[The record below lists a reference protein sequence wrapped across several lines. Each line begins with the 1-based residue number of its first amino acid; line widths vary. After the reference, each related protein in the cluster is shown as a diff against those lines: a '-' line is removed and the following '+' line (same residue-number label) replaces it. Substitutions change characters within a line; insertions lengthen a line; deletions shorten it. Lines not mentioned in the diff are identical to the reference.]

1 MFMGKNGGFVENIL
15 YIRSKCLLLRRNCYE
30 YMRMKR
36 IFTILLSALFAAS
49 CSTDTFVP
57 TNNGDGKIEVSIGQ
71 SATIKTRTLIAED
84 GYSARWSGG
93 DKIAIWAANELG
105 EYELAAEPFT
115 MYHISEV
122 WETAIFTATINP
134 LTSDSYTYYA
144 TYPTPTSVSGTTATF
159 TLPATQNGSNAMGVR
174 DIMVATPSV
183 GNALNAEK
191 VTKLDMLF
199 THKMHAIRIILP
211 QNTMND
217 MKATRVEMVFP
228 TAVVGDVAV
237 DFTDP
242 TAPTT
247 LSNGSNILNIEIP
260 DNYQAG
266 DYLWAMIYPT
276 ELTGEVSYR
285 VWAGEYSSKEKV
297 ISLNKTAQ
305 PSHISPMSI
314 PVPDPEPATTFII
327 EVPENNLGEEFNT
340 LTILDS
346 NGNTIKSFTPRAN
359 NIYSWVINGE
369 IDAAVYA
376 DKTFTFRYDSD
387 HAIVEDKV
395 VFNNFVA
402 YDYNNYTSKVPYL
415 LFEDFSCITTE
426 SESYGNN
433 SYAASDRDQP
443 GNSLDGIMCT
453 AGWNAARYWT
463 TGSCIR
469 INARSQA
476 TKILM
481 LFASQHYG
489 RLDTPQ
495 LKNLKS
501 GADVK
506 IKVTFDAGGYIH
518 KSSSFSTSGVHVA
531 LATHTNA
538 ANPIDGIPVGTSG
551 LGQNYS
557 TTLNDFG
564 TTHYTFQNLTDVG
577 ENAFGS
583 SFPTFSTNIAS
594 ATAATRLC
602 FYPIIECDNDGTG
615 NAEGNVY
622 IDNIRVSIVK

>member
-1 MFMGKNGGFVENIL
+1 
-15 YIRSKCLLLRRNCYE
+15 
-30 YMRMKR
+30 
-36 IFTILLSALFAAS
+36 
-49 CSTDTFVP
+49 
-57 TNNGDGKIEVSIGQ
+57 
-71 SATIKTRTLIAED
+71 
-84 GYSARWSGG
+84 
-93 DKIAIWAANELG
+93 
-105 EYELAAEPFT
+105 
-115 MYHISEV
+115 
-122 WETAIFTATINP
+122 
-134 LTSDSYTYYA
+134 
-144 TYPTPTSVSGTTATF
+144 
-159 TLPATQNGSNAMGVR
+159 
-174 DIMVATPSV
+174 
-183 GNALNAEK
+183 
-191 VTKLDMLF
+191 
-199 THKMHAIRIILP
+199 
-211 QNTMND
+211 
-217 MKATRVEMVFP
+217 
-228 TAVVGDVAV
+228 
-237 DFTDP
+237 
-242 TAPTT
+242 
-247 LSNGSNILNIEIP
+247 
-260 DNYQAG
+260 
-266 DYLWAMIYPT
+266 
-276 ELTGEVSYR
+276 
-285 VWAGEYSSKEKV
+285 
-297 ISLNKTAQ
+297 
-305 PSHISPMSI
+305 MSI
-314 PVPDPEPATTFII
+314 PVPEPEPATTFII

-376 DKTFTFRYDSD
+376 DKTFTFRYDSN

-395 VFNNFVA
+395 VFSNFVA

-433 SYAASDRDQP
+433 DYAGSDRDQP

-453 AGWNAARYWT
+453 PGWNAARYWT

-518 KSSSFSTSGVHVA
+518 TESSFSTSGVHVA

-564 TTHYTFQNLTDVG
+564 TTHYTFQNLTDFG

-602 FYPIIECDNDGTG
+602 FYPIIECDNNKTG

>member
-1 MFMGKNGGFVENIL
+1 MPQ
-15 YIRSKCLLLRRNCYE
+15 
-30 YMRMKR
+30 YM
-36 IFTILLSALFAAS
+36 
-49 CSTDTFVP
+49 
-57 TNNGDGKIEVSIGQ
+57 
-71 SATIKTRTLIAED
+71 
-84 GYSARWSGG
+84 
-93 DKIAIWAANELG
+93 
-105 EYELAAEPFT
+105 
-115 MYHISEV
+115 H
-122 WETAIFTATINP
+122 
-134 LTSDSYTYYA
+134 
-144 TYPTPTSVSGTTATF
+144 
-159 TLPATQNGSNAMGVR
+159 
-174 DIMVATPSV
+174 
-183 GNALNAEK
+183 
-191 VTKLDMLF
+191 
-199 THKMHAIRIILP
+199 
-211 QNTMND
+211 
-217 MKATRVEMVFP
+217 
-228 TAVVGDVAV
+228 
-237 DFTDP
+237 
-242 TAPTT
+242 
-247 LSNGSNILNIEIP
+247 
-260 DNYQAG
+260 
-266 DYLWAMIYPT
+266 
-276 ELTGEVSYR
+276 
-285 VWAGEYSSKEKV
+285 
-297 ISLNKTAQ
+297 
-305 PSHISPMSI
+305 
-314 PVPDPEPATTFII
+314 
-327 EVPENNLGEEFNT
+327 
-340 LTILDS
+340 
-346 NGNTIKSFTPRAN
+346 
-359 NIYSWVINGE
+359 
-369 IDAAVYA
+369 
-376 DKTFTFRYDSD
+376 KTFTFRYDSA

-415 LFEDFSCITTE
+415 FFEDFECITTE

-453 AGWNAARYWT
+453 PGWNAARYWT
-463 TGSCIR
+463 TGSCMR

-551 LGQNYS
+551 LGSNYS
-557 TTLNDFG
+557 TTLADFG
-564 TTHYTFQNLTDVG
+564 ETHYTFQNLTDVG
-577 ENAFGS
+577 ENAFGG

-602 FYPIIECDNDGTG
+602 FYPIIDCDNDGTG